1 MTTSSWECY
10 LSLSNH
16 VAKSCLSSPLTGN
29 LSVFY
34 VCQLPLISHHG
45 SWVCHHQVL
54 LSFVFYNRRN
64 IACQLDLMLSSLCTN
79 TDYSLSS
86 KNHLSH
92 FRLFCQ
98 LSMRMRNVYI
108 HVCNVQCLKH
118 CLKQKKSWSAN
129 LSYFKCESNCK
140 LMACIYKDHASL
152 YYNCPFLV

>member
-1 MTTSSWECY
+1 MTTSSWDCY

-16 VAKSCLSSPLTGN
+16 VAPSCLSSPLTGN

-54 LSFVFYNRRN
+54 FSFVFYNRRN
-64 IACQLDLMLSSLCTN
+64 IACWLDLMLSSLCTN
-79 TDYSLSS
+79 TDYSLTS

-98 LSMRMRNVYI
+98 SSMRKRNVYI

-118 CLKQKKSWSAN
+118 CLKQSSLEVQTFPIWNVNVIASWW
-129 LSYFKCESNCK
+129 
-140 LMACIYKDHASL
+140 HAFTRIMQVYIIIVHS
-152 YYNCPFLV
+152 